1 MGRKVLI
8 LHLPQL
14 EGRRYSSKEGELVGC
29 FKRKLTHFL
38 GDLKFSTT
46 ATLGPGLGGL
56 VPFPV
61 TSPLPPQTLKEHA
74 RGFQLFR
81 SARVSCL
88 PTILP
93 GEEGPEASPFP
104 LPLCDAAS
112 WRSLSPGERHHSA
125 GAPATGPPNPPPLAL
140 SILTSGGNWEAWEHL
155 SRLLSRG
162 QRAQTQGQRGDN
174 ARVCRQGPGGAA
186 LIAQL
191 QIPTLVW
198 RLRLA
203 RL

>member
-14 EGRRYSSKEGELVGC
+14 EGWRYSSKEGELVGC

-38 GDLKFSTT
+38 ADLKFPTT

-61 TSPLPPQTLKEHA
+61 TPLPPQTLKEHA
-74 RGFQLFR
+74 RGFQLSR

-88 PTILP
+88 QQFSQARRAQRLP
-93 GEEGPEASPFP
+93 PFP

-125 GAPATGPPNPPPLAL
+125 GAPATGPCTWPPRTLLP
-140 SILTSGGNWEAWEHL
+140 
-155 SRLLSRG
+155 LLSPSSFLGATGKPGSTSPVFSLGASGRNSRPARRQRPSLRASARRG
-162 QRAQTQGQRGDN
+162 GS
-174 ARVCRQGPGGAA
+174 
-186 LIAQL
+186 
-191 QIPTLVW
+191 
-198 RLRLA
+198 
-203 RL
+203 